1 MLLPRDRAGLILDLF
16 AGPGGWDEG
25 LRELGHRAC
34 GIDSDPVSC
43 ATARAAGHE
52 RLLADISALDP
63 RDFCRAV
70 GLIASPPCQAY
81 SSAGKGLGRKDKP
94 RVLAC
99 ARELGAGR
107 DTRARHRAGC
117 KDPRSLLT
125 VEPLR
130 WAIAIR
136 PRWLAMEQVP
146 AVAEM
151 WAAFAELLGAHGY
164 HCAVGLL
171 SAERFGVPQVRKRAF
186 LIGSLDGP
194 VELPAPTHRSFD
206 PRRHEPREDEL
217 HLPPWRSMAEALGWR
232 HEPARLRRDGV
243 RPGRSLDAPSETVVA
258 DSLHWR
264 IEPLPE
270 WTRHRPATT
279 LLGDPRVT
287 APGSWPRC
295 GRRAEI
301 VRGRPVRVNVEQAG
315 VLQGFRHDYPWQG
328 SRSERFTQ
336 IGNAVPPPVAA
347 RVLTEAMRPGLD
359 REGGRRG

>member
-1 MLLPRDRAGLILDLF
+1 MVQLVDLLAKHSSLVLATGCALVMYLLVPTAPPRLSGTPYIDVLVQTSQYGWWGADVSV
-16 AGPGGWDEG
+16 PGGWGEG
-25 LRELGHRAC
+25 LRELGHRAR
-34 GIDSDPVSC
+34 GIDSDLVSC

-52 RLLADISALDP
+52 RLEADVSALDP
-63 RDFCRAV
+63 RDFSDAV

-81 SSAGKGLGRKDKP
+81 SSAGKGLGKKDKP

-171 SAERFGVPQVRKRAF
+171 SADTMRRQGTMARA
-186 LIGSLDGP
+186 
-194 VELPAPTHRSFD
+194 A
-206 PRRHEPREDEL
+206 
-217 HLPPWRSMAEALGWR
+217 
-232 HEPARLRRDGV
+232 
-243 RPGRSLDAPSETVVA
+243 
-258 DSLHWR
+258 
-264 IEPLPE
+264 
-270 WTRHRPATT
+270 
-279 LLGDPRVT
+279 
-287 APGSWPRC
+287 
-295 GRRAEI
+295 
-301 VRGRPVRVNVEQAG
+301 
-315 VLQGFRHDYPWQG
+315 
-328 SRSERFTQ
+328 
-336 IGNAVPPPVAA
+336 
-347 RVLTEAMRPGLD
+347 
-359 REGGRRG
+359 